1 MSYRLMV
8 TVVRYGTRI
17 ADSGEP
23 GWKRCVVHRQ
33 IPSPDS
39 ADMADLKLA
48 PTGGKSRRVGERDR
62 GLRSSQNP
70 LHVESNDVGRKLAP
84 VGLGDT

>member
-8 TVVRYGTRI
+8 TVVRCGTRI

-39 ADMADLKLA
+39 ADMANLKLA
-48 PTGGKSRRVGERDR
+48 PTGGKSRSVGERERASKFTESTAR
-62 GLRSSQNP
+62 GEQ
-70 LHVESNDVGRKLAP
+70 
-84 VGLGDT
+84 